1 MYYDWLFLIT
11 PRFCVRL
18 QLLVPV
24 ILALDFVLRLNRDT
38 ILFPEELILKY
49 QQHSMSLAV
58 HSCPNFQAP
67 IICFNESL
75 SFSPPAFL
83 SLCLTHIYFFLT
95 LFFFFYLSNSL
106 TGRSLSHIPF
116 LEARQWSTVGVLWQ
130 LCELPLCHLWRAAIC
145 PRRHAQRSWKWNI
158 LLILITVSQSK
169 WFSLLSLWLKSDGST
184 ERNSSGVYQTDER
197 LKTCYCLRKC
207 QACWLCWSCLL
218 IVWNVTEKTTQGYK
232 ETAYM
237 YS

>member
-1 MYYDWLFLIT
+1 MIPFYTLKNSFSSTSSTQWVSQCIAVPIFR
-11 PRFCVRL
+11 P
-18 QLLVPV
+18 QLSV
-24 ILALDFVLRLNRDT
+24 
-38 ILFPEELILKY
+38 
-49 QQHSMSLAV
+49 SMNL
-58 HSCPNFQAP
+58 
-67 IICFNESL
+67 SL
-75 SFSPPAFL
+75 SLPLPS
-83 SLCLTHIYFFLT
+83 SLFVWLISISSLP
-95 LFFFFYLSNSL
+95 FFFFYLSNSL